1 VSGWDASAIVVGSA
15 VAGSAVANALGAL
28 GVETLVLEKGF
39 EKENSARG
47 DFLHPPTLRFL
58 DRWGVLERIFED
70 GALPIYH
77 LAISHRT
84 LGRLATYDLPAHGEG
99 LAGRTIAV
107 PHDRIEAVMKACA
120 EARSSVRPVH
130 GAVTGLLREGGRVV
144 GVRTLLDG
152 VEGELRAPLVIG
164 CDGGLSL
171 VRRELGIEADRKI
184 YDHDFLYVQADGP
197 TDPPAAQHFCLDET
211 GVIMVASRP
220 KHRMRI
226 AIFFHRGTR
235 GDLLKRPLNEI
246 YDYVVY
252 RVPWLEGIRFDRDDL
267 TLYVITRSLAHSFW
281 APGVALVGDAAHTT
295 HPAGATGM
303 NLAISGAARLVEMV
317 APVLQAGSLSR
328 SVDPVALDAA
338 LAAYDAERRPAAG
351 AAIEQN
357 DRQAQRIW
365 LNDCH
370 LDPYTYAL
378 SADPNA
384 AWGVN
389 GAGWGQDPAALRL
402 GGRLEPAGGR

>member
-1 VSGWDASAIVVGSA
+1 VSGCDATVIVVGSA

-58 DRWGVLERIFED
+58 DRWGVLEPLFDD

-84 LGRLATYDLPAHGEG
+84 LGRLATYDLRAQGDG
-99 LAGRTIAV
+99 LAGRTIAA
-107 PHDRIEAVMKACA
+107 PHDRIEAVMKASA
-120 EARSSVRPVH
+120 EGRSSVRAMH
-130 GAVTGLLREGGRVV
+130 GAVTGLLREGGRAV
-144 GVRTLLDG
+144 GVRATVDG
-152 VEGELRAPLVIG
+152 AEREFRAPIVIG

-171 VRRELGIEADRKI
+171 VRRELGIEADRRI
-184 YDHDFLYVQADGP
+184 YDHEYLYVQANGV

-211 GVIMVASRP
+211 GVIRVASRP
-220 KHRMRI
+220 KNRMRV
-226 AIFFHRGTR
+226 AIFFARGAR
-235 GDLLKRPLNEI
+235 GDLLKRPLSEI

-252 RVPWLEGIRFDRDDL
+252 RVPWLEGITFERDDL
-267 TLYVITRSLAHSFW
+267 TLYIVTRSLAHSFW

-317 APVLQAGSLSR
+317 APVLQAGS
-328 SVDPVALDAA
+328 VDSAALDAA

-370 LDPYTYAL
+370 LDPYTYAR

-389 GAGWGQDPAALRL
+389 GAGWGQDPAALGL
-402 GGRLEPAGGR
+402 GGRLEPTGGR